1 MGTAGDD
8 AAARARAQA
17 IRNALRS
24 LRNGLASGSG
34 AGAGLPGGG
43 DGGGGQ
49 ANYRDVV
56 YSIYNQAWTLP
67 ASIANDDEN
76 IIATVTIASDGTVLN
91 ARIVTPSGD
100 APADASVQRTLERV
114 TFIAP
119 FPKGAPQK
127 ERTYTIN
134 FNPKAK
140 RMLE

>member
-1 MGTAGDD
+1 MPKRAPQ
-8 AAARARAQA
+8 ARA
-17 IRNALRS
+17 IESALRNLKNS
-24 LRNGLASGSG
+24 LSSD
-34 AGAGLPGGG
+34 AGTGTGGTGGG
-43 DGGGGQ
+43 A
-49 ANYRDVV
+49 ANYRDAV

-67 ASIANDDEN
+67 ANIANEDEN
-76 IIATVTIASDGTVLN
+76 VMVTITIASDGTVLN

-100 APADASVQRTLERV
+100 APVDASVQRTLERV

-119 FPKGAPQK
+119 FPKGAKEK